1 MTRVLHYADLESAYD
16 DPERIGR
23 LAGLVRS
30 RRDGETIVVGSGDN
44 TGPGVLALKTNG
56 RQSLDFFRAVDPDAD
71 TFGNHEFDYEP
82 ETTRGLVRESPQT
95 WVCANAFDGD
105 EPFAVEE
112 GVVPWTVVGTTSS
125 QVGVFGVASPDTG
138 DISPPAAS
146 LSFTDPIDAA
156 RDAVAALRE
165 RDVDRVLG
173 LSHCGDDDDLA
184 AAIEADAI
192 CGGHYHEPREDIVAD
207 TLVVR
212 PGASGEHLVEVDL
225 DTDRPTATWHTVT
238 DGPLDEGVADR
249 LRERMQA
256 VGLDEVVTTLDVPI
270 DRRPMLGETAVG
282 NFMADAF
289 RHAGETDVGL
299 VHAGS
304 VRDTN
309 EPFVGEVTVG
319 DLVSL
324 LPFDNELVTLELSGR
339 ELRET
344 ARLAS
349 GSHLDLPDERWWPGH
364 FSNVTIVW
372 DHPSR
377 EFVDVT
383 VGGEPIDDERTYT
396 LTTFDY
402 NITYDPLFPRLTDE
416 RVLETIGSQHDAM
429 IAYARE
435 FGIPTETDGRLIRHG
450 LE

>member
-1 MTRVLHYADLESAYD
+1 VTRVLHYADLESAYD

-56 RQSLDFFRAVDPDAD
+56 RQSLDFFRAVDPDAE

-192 CGGHYHEPREDIVAD
+192 CGGHYHEPREDVVAG

-212 PGASGEHLVEVDL
+212 PGTSGEHLVEVDL
-225 DTDRPTATWHTVT
+225 DTDRPRRPGTPLPTVRSTRGSQTVCASGCGRSVSTRSSRRSMCRST
-238 DGPLDEGVADR
+238 DGQCSARPPSATSLPMPSGTPA
-249 LRERMQA
+249 
-256 VGLDEVVTTLDVPI
+256 
-270 DRRPMLGETAVG
+270 RRT
-282 NFMADAF
+282 
-289 RHAGETDVGL
+289 
-299 VHAGS
+299 S
-304 VRDTN
+304 VSSTRG
-309 EPFVGEVTVG
+309 P
-319 DLVSL
+319 
-324 LPFDNELVTLELSGR
+324 SGIR
-339 ELRET
+339 TSRSS
-344 ARLAS
+344 AR
-349 GSHLDLPDERWWPGH
+349 
-364 FSNVTIVW
+364 
-372 DHPSR
+372 
-377 EFVDVT
+377 
-383 VGGEPIDDERTYT
+383 
-396 LTTFDY
+396 
-402 NITYDPLFPRLTDE
+402 
-416 RVLETIGSQHDAM
+416 
-429 IAYARE
+429 
-435 FGIPTETDGRLIRHG
+435 
-450 LE
+450 